1 MIEYEFHETAN
12 AFPYISGDSFESLKE
27 DIRIN
32 GILESIVLYDGK
44 IIDGRNRYRIAKEL
58 GLEDIPFKNYE
69 GDDPVGFVQSMNL
82 HRRQLSPSQKAAAA
96 AFLADF
102 RQGKHDDEDEYQSQE
117 AIAKMLGISKRMVVE
132 ATSLKKNGDTDLIER
147 VRTGE
152 ISLHNATAIARL
164 NPEDQ
169 KSIVGEG
176 NQRAKEV
183 AKKIKAMTKGKGR
196 KKKDDPARI
205 IDIADVDAFSLPEK
219 NTSTSAFEPESIG
232 MEIDDH
238 EPEPAPVKVRKPRG
252 KKIAIE
258 EASDFGHSLI
268 DAIIVLGATA
278 EDADGGNNVIQA
290 ALSEEQLSMFAD
302 SYNEAEL
309 RALLTAGLR
318 ALEKLVK

>member
-32 GILESIVLYDGK
+32 GILEPIFLYEGK

-58 GLEDIPFKNYE
+58 NLEDVPFQNYE
-69 GDDPVGFVQSMNL
+69 GDNPVGFVQSMNL

-102 RQGKHDDEDEYQSQE
+102 RQGKHDDEEEYQTQD

-176 NQRAKEV
+176 SQRAKEV

-196 KKKDDPARI
+196 KKKDDPERI

-219 NTSTSAFEPESIG
+219 NISTSAFEPESIE
-232 MEIDDH
+232 MEIDDPA
-238 EPEPAPVKVRKPRG
+238 PESAPVKVRKPRG

-268 DAIIVLGATA
+268 DAIIVLGATT

-290 ALSEEQLSMFAD
+290 ALSDEQLSLFAD
-302 SYNEAEL
+302 SYNAVEL

-318 ALEKLVK
+318 ELEKLVK